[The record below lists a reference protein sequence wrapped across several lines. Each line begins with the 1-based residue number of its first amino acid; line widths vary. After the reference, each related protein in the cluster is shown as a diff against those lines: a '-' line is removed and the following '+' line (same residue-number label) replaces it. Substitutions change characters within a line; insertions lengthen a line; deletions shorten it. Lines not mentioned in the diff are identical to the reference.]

1 MPEIND
7 TISIIEKGNY
17 YEYRNS
23 DVYQEE
29 KIRRFPNSVMA
40 KKDKFYKEHGDVIDA
55 LREITSWN
63 DFAASLVKQFDTK
76 GQLSEKQLFS
86 ASAML
91 TKIEQNKKQ
100 RKKIK
105 RNSRKIWFLLMFL
118 KSKRSLIRLKVLR
131 A

>member
-1 MPEIND
+1 MNID
-7 TISIIEKGNY
+7 TRMWIYN
-17 YEYRNS
+17 
-23 DVYQEE
+23 E

-40 KKDKFYKEHGDVIDA
+40 KKDRFYKEHSQIINA

-100 RKKIK
+100 REEDK

-118 KSKRSLIRLKVLR
+118 K
-131 A
+131 

>member
-1 MPEIND
+1 MN
-7 TISIIEKGNY
+7 IETAMFI
-17 YEYRNS
+17 R
-23 DVYQEE
+23 EE

-91 TKIEQNKKQ
+91 TKIEQNK
-100 RKKIK
+100 
-105 RNSRKIWFLLMFL
+105 SRG
-118 KSKRSLIRLKVLR
+118 RR
-131 A
+131 